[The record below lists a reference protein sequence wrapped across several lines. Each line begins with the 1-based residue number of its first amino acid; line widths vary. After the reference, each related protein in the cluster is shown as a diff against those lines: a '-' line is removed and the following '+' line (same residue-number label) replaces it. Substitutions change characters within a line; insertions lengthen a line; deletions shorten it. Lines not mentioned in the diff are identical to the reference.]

1 MEHKNWFTDSFTKKY
16 QVKKLVYVEV
26 YTLVL
31 DALAREKQL
40 KKWNRQKKIAL
51 IEIDNKERNELL
63 IEW

>member
-1 MEHKNWFTDSFTKKY
+1 
-16 QVKKLVYVEV
+16 LVYVEV

-51 IEIDNKERNELL
+51 IEIDNKEWNELV
-63 IEW
+63 IE